1 MAVPSRVVDATY
13 AFVSGSSTPCG
24 VIMDVVS
31 RTLSE
36 FGLFAQLDGGALREI
51 ALHVAEA
58 RYDPDQI
65 IALSGEPCTGV
76 SLVVQGEVSIQRLS
90 IEGREYVL
98 DYLGPGDIFDLVP
111 VLDGGPA
118 LATVQALSHTTLYV
132 IPAPRFLEA
141 LHRHEGVSVAVLDLL
156 ASQVRYLSDAVEDL
170 ALHTVRTRL
179 ARFLLANAAD
189 GASARRWTQEE
200 IAAQIGTVRD
210 VVGRTLRGFAR
221 EGLIRRS
228 GGRLM
233 VADRRALEREAMQE

>member
-1 MAVPSRVVDATY
+1 
-13 AFVSGSSTPCG
+13 
-24 VIMDVVS
+24 MDVVS

-36 FGLFAQLDGGALREI
+36 FGLFAQLDGAALREI

-58 RYDPDQI
+58 KYDPDQI

-76 SLVVQGEVSIQRLS
+76 SLVVQGEVSMQRLS
-90 IEGREYVL
+90 VEGREYVL
-98 DYLGPGDIFDLVP
+98 DYLGPGDTFNLVP

-118 LATVQALSHTTLYV
+118 LATVQALSYTTLYV
-132 IPAPRFLEA
+132 IPAPRFLDI
-141 LHRHEGVSVAVLDLL
+141 LDRHKPVSRVVLELL
-156 ASQVRYLSDAVEDL
+156 ATQVRYLSDAVEDL

-189 GASARRWTQEE
+189 GARARRWTQEE

-228 GGRLM
+228 RGRL
-233 VADRRALEREAMQE
+233 VISDREALEREAMHE

>member
-1 MAVPSRVVDATY
+1 MV
-13 AFVSGSSTPCG
+13 
-24 VIMDVVS
+24 MDVVS

-36 FGLFAQLDGGALREI
+36 FNLFAQLGST
-51 ALHVAEA
+51 ALHEISLHVTET

-76 SLVVQGEVSIQRLS
+76 SLIVQGEVSTQRLS

-98 DYLGPGDIFDLVP
+98 DYLGPGDTFNLVP

-118 LATVQALSHTTLYV
+118 LATVQSLSHTTLYV
-132 IPAPRFLEA
+132 IPAPRFLDI
-141 LHRHEGVSVAVLDLL
+141 LDRHKPVSVAVLERL
-156 ASQVRYLSDAVEDL
+156 AIQVRYLSDAVEDL

-189 GASARRWTQEE
+189 GSSARRWTQEE

-228 GGRLM
+228 RGRLV
-233 VADRRALEREAMQE
+233 VADREALEREAMQD